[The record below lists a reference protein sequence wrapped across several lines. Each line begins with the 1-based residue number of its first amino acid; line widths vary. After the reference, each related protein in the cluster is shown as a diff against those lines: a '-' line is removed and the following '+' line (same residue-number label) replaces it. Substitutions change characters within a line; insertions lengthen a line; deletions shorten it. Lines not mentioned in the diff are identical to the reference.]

1 MNNEMSIVLGTV
13 AMEPKGEYNSET
25 YYEKLNTVL
34 YNDSTYMAKKASTG
48 VLPTNTEYWQLI
60 GGGVKKENTIIVY
73 NSVAEMKADT
83 KLKSGSTV
91 KLLGLYD
98 KNDINSRIYEIQEK
112 NQNDKNQ
119 GLYSIIL
126 PNNLVAKTNNTN
138 KLNTIL
144 CVNLWVDTDNT
155 ENVQNR
161 IRTYV
166 TMGVTKL
173 IIPLHLEGNSCTLKE
188 DIDFVKDSID
198 YAIEQGLTVD
208 TLKFHCTDSRIDN
221 NSSYQS
227 LYKSNVMSLI
237 NILTSLY
244 PSITRITVL
253 NERPSFY
260 SRTASQDNVTYAINL
275 VTDIKNLGLE
285 CSITVSQLV
294 RVIEMINYHY
304 ELANTLSF
312 LCANDYPSGGYN
324 GKNTTINDTLNAFN
338 SYELSIKTIK
348 NLMPNK
354 KLYWSEVGIQDNY
367 ENYINPADWTFQN
380 DNPSANGNTIPIY
393 FYGLINFNG
402 LNNIEEVWLWYTEFY
417 INAKDKLDIF
427 KSIDW
432 GR

>member
-1 MNNEMSIVLGTV
+1 MNEQFFTSLNGYKV
-13 AMEPKGEYNSET
+13 KDEYALHT
-25 YYEKLNTVL
+25 YDTLANMK
-34 YNDSTYMAKKASTG
+34 NDS
-48 VLPTNTEYWQLI
+48 
-60 GGGVKKENTIIVY
+60 
-73 NSVAEMKADT
+73 
-83 KLKSGSTV
+83 KLKNGSTV

-98 KNDINSRIYEIQEK
+98 KNDINPRIYEIQEK
-112 NQNDKNQ
+112 DQNDKNQ
-119 GLYSIIL
+119 GLYSVIL

-144 CVNLWVDTDNT
+144 CVNLWLDTDNIDKVK
-155 ENVQNR
+155 ER

-173 IIPLHLEGNSCTLKE
+173 IIPLHLEGDSCTLKE

-198 YAIEQGLTVD
+198 YGIEQGLTVD

-221 NSSYQS
+221 NSNYQS

-260 SRTASQDNVTYAINL
+260 SRTALQDNVTYAINL

-285 CSITVSQLV
+285 CSITISQIN
-294 RVIEMINYHY
+294 RIIEMINYHY

-312 LCANDYPSGGYN
+312 LCANDYPSVGYN
-324 GKNTTINDTLNAFN
+324 GKNTSLEDTLNAFN
-338 SYELSIKTIK
+338 NYELSIKTIK

-380 DNPSANGNTIPIY
+380 DYPSANGNTIPIY
-393 FYGLINFNG
+393 FYGLINFNS